1 MEVLNE
7 AIAPI
12 TNWMRGHLYSISLMM
27 VATLLVVYGSN
38 LNGLVRNAIG
48 GFHLIIRVAAF
59 IALCAFGYG
68 LITVYT
74 VPWVAKALSMLPNL
88 WLPPIV
94 AIIFIAL
101 GVVAER
107 KRV

>member
-1 MEVLNE
+1 MEILNE
-7 AIAPI
+7 AMSPIA
-12 TNWMRGHLYSISLMM
+12 NWMRGHLGAISLMM

-48 GFHLIIRVAAF
+48 GFHLIIRVVIF
-59 IALCAFGYG
+59 VALCAFGYG

-74 VPWVAKALSMLPNL
+74 VPWVAQAIGMLPNL
-88 WLPPIV
+88 WLPPV
-94 AIIFIAL
+94 VVVIFIAL

>member
-1 MEVLNE
+1 MSP
-7 AIAPI
+7 IAG
-12 TNWMRGHLYSISLMM
+12 WMRSHLGSIALMM

-38 LNGLVRNAIG
+38 LNALVRNAIG
-48 GFHLIIRVAAF
+48 GFHLIIRVGIF
-59 IALCAFGYG
+59 VALCAFGYG

-74 VPWVAKALSMLPNL
+74 VPWVAQAIAMLPNL

-94 AIIFIAL
+94 VLIFILL

-107 KRV
+107 KKV